1 MKLIQKIQKKKYRSS
16 KTFMKRIEAANKR
29 LGHFGKKNLT
39 SNDVKLFQN
48 MIKGFNLRYGIK
60 TDKPEEISKTAWY
73 TKEQQRELRS
83 IINAIYNNPK
93 TSYQY
98 WRSKQNEMLTSGLD
112 PSELGESNLN
122 LDMVE
127 KLHDK
132 YGFTEEQEFI
142 DFFDEMERFRNTSV
156 VSKILDSDEERDLVE
171 MGSSLDLDI
180 TDVYEIILDEYQRTG
195 KTHTDLYNLVFTILI
210 NYERYGT
217 LRGDEEE

>member
-16 KTFMKRIEAANKR
+16 KTFKKRIEAANKR
-29 LGHFGKKNLT
+29 LGQFGNMNLT

-60 TDKPEEISKTAWY
+60 TDNPEEISKTAWY
-73 TKEQQRELRS
+73 TKEQQQELRS
-83 IINAIYNNPK
+83 IINAIYDNPR

-98 WRSKQNEMLTSGLD
+98 WRTKQKEMLTSGLD

-156 VSKILDSDEERDLVE
+156 LSQILDSDEEVDLVSYGKE
-171 MGSSLDLDI
+171 MDLDI
-180 TDVYEIILDEYQRTG
+180 TDIHELILNEYQRTG
-195 KTHTDLYNLVFTILI
+195 RTHTDLYNTVFDALS
-210 NYERYGT
+210 NYDKYGT
-217 LRGDEEE
+217 YRGDE

>member
-1 MKLIQKIQKKKYRSS
+1 MKLIQNIQKKKYKSS
-16 KTFMKRIEAANKR
+16 KTFKKKIEAANKR
-29 LGHFGKKNLT
+29 LGQFGKKNLT

-60 TDKPEEISKTAWY
+60 TDKPEEISTTAWY
-73 TKEQQRELRS
+73 TKEQQKELRS
-83 IINAIYNNPK
+83 IINAIYDNPR

-98 WRSKQNEMLTSGLD
+98 WRTKQKEMLTSGLD

-142 DFFDEMERFRNTSV
+142 DFFDEMDRFRNTSV
-156 VSKILDSDEERDLVE
+156 LSQILDSDEEVDLVSYGKE
-171 MGSSLDLDI
+171 MDLDI
-180 TDVYEIILDEYQRTG
+180 TDIHELILNEYQRTG
-195 KTHTDLYNLVFTILI
+195 RTHTDLYNTVFDALS
-210 NYERYGT
+210 NYEKYGT
-217 LRGDEEE
+217 MRGDEEE